1 MGSGQTDG
9 VTGTDVAP
17 PVEVLRAFGLGGGVH
32 RLRGGRGG
40 SFLVDGAVLK
50 QADDVDEAAWV
61 QALAARVEPAACR
74 LARPLATDDGSWVHA
89 GWVAT
94 EHVPGL
100 VPLAPDWAA
109 ITTAGR
115 CFADAAAAV
124 PAPSAEALDRR
135 THRWARADRAAW
147 GEEDVALPG
156 PGGELLEALEDLTS
170 DGGRDRQVVHADL
183 AGNVHLDEDGTA
195 VVLDLSLY
203 VRPVRWGDAVV
214 VADAV
219 TWLEGDPALATA
231 FAGDAE
237 GLDLLARALAFR
249 LVAEQLGPLA
259 GESGSL
265 DPYERILRLLDR

>member
-1 MGSGQTDG
+1 M
-9 VTGTDVAP
+9 
-17 PVEVLRAFGLGGGVH
+17 
-32 RLRGGRGG
+32 
-40 SFLVDGAVLK
+40 
-50 QADDVDEAAWV
+50 
-61 QALAARVEPAACR
+61 
-74 LARPLATDDGSWVHA
+74 
-89 GWVAT
+89 
-94 EHVPGL
+94 
-100 VPLAPDWAA
+100 
-109 ITTAGR
+109 
-115 CFADAAAAV
+115 DAA
-124 PAPSAEALDRR
+124 
-135 THRWARADRAAW
+135 
-147 GEEDVALPG
+147 VALFG
-156 PGGELLEALEDLTS
+156 DLI
-170 DGGRDRQVVHADL
+170 GGRDRQVVHADL

-219 TWLEGDPALATA
+219 TWLDGDPALATA